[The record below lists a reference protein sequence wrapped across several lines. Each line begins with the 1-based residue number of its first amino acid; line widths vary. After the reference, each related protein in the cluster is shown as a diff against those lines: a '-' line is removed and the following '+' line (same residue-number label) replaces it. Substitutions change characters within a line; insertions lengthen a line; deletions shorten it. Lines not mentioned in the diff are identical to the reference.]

1 LFMSSGKL
9 PGSSRRRNR
18 KPARHSDALTSIWKN
33 TSAHRATSKFQVL
46 ADQYGN
52 VEVLG
57 ERDCS
62 IQRRHQKLLEESP
75 SPVLEDNLRNK
86 VSDQLRSAL
95 AAARYSNAGTVEFL
109 MDEQGD
115 LYFIEVNAR
124 INVEHPVTELV
135 SGVDLVKSQILIA
148 QGKRLTD
155 LFDAPVQMRGHA
167 IECRIPPF
175 TPIGWF
181 RLVTTPLSQ
190 NSSRLAA
197 TEQRR
202 SAG

>member
-1 LFMSSGKL
+1 MSSGKL

-135 SGVDLVKSQILIA
+135 SGVDLV
-148 QGKRLTD
+148 
-155 LFDAPVQMRGHA
+155 
-167 IECRIPPF
+167 
-175 TPIGWF
+175 
-181 RLVTTPLSQ
+181 
-190 NSSRLAA
+190 
-197 TEQRR
+197 
-202 SAG
+202 

>member
-1 LFMSSGKL
+1 MTEFKDRLLILKASAADG
-9 PGSSRRRNR
+9 RRGMRIVHEQR
-18 KPARHSDALTSIWKN
+18 EIAGQFAPAKQEVGAAFGCPDAYLDKYIGAPRHIE
-33 TSAHRATSKFQVL
+33 FQVL

-62 IQRRHQKLLEESP
+62 IQRRHHKLLEESP

-135 SGVDLVKSQILIA
+135 SGVDLV
-148 QGKRLTD
+148 
-155 LFDAPVQMRGHA
+155 
-167 IECRIPPF
+167 
-175 TPIGWF
+175 
-181 RLVTTPLSQ
+181 
-190 NSSRLAA
+190 
-197 TEQRR
+197 
-202 SAG
+202 